1 MPQPPLR
8 RRLARLP
15 RLSRCVPR
23 AERVPSPLGFV
34 IPSTPLSA
42 LAVGIVLVFAL
53 CAFAQDAGSVP
64 SDTSI
69 AASESAGPPLV
80 AGFLH
85 ARRIVALLVLLVFTG
100 LLFGFIRAARSGRSL
115 FVRRIAGLAAIDE
128 AVGRATEMGRA
139 VLYVPGSQDVTDI
152 QTIYTTVILH
162 SVAKTVASY
171 GTPLIVPVCKAFS
184 YPLFEETVRQGYLDA
199 GHPEAFVPSNVRYLS
214 DEQFAFAAGTDGI
227 MLREKPA
234 ANLFL
239 GSFYA
244 ESLIMTET
252 GHATGAIQIAGTANI
267 HQLPFFVASCDY
279 TLIGEEFFAATAYIS
294 HDARLLGTLKAAD
307 VMKALLIAVFLI
319 AAVVM
324 SAGLAPDLPSI
335 FRVE

>member
-1 MPQPPLR
+1 MPR
-8 RRLARLP
+8 SSSWRRLARLTKFLTHAARGEKSSSP
-15 RLSRCVPR
+15 AGR
-23 AERVPSPLGFV
+23 AILAIG
-34 IPSTPLSA
+34 
-42 LAVGIVLVFAL
+42 LAVMAFVLASSSTIG
-53 CAFAQDAGSVP
+53 AQESPQATP
-64 SDTSI
+64 ADTSAMREQ
-69 AASESAGPPLV
+69 AAPPLV
-80 AGFLH
+80 AGVLH
-85 ARRIVALLVLLVFTG
+85 ARRVVALLVLLVFTG

-294 HDARLLGTLKAAD
+294 RDPRLLGTLKAAD
-307 VMKALLIAVFLI
+307 VMKAILIAVFLI
-319 AAVVM
+319 ATVLM